1 MQKFNT
7 LLLLLISFTLS
18 ACNLSADDPKTVADK
33 YWQYMQSGNISE
45 AEKLTAPHSQQTLL
59 QHSNHVTTNSQLKN
73 EEAKTIVSTTITTVN
88 PDTNYTHKQSFDT
101 VLVLRDGQWKV
112 DVDQTQ
118 IPPPPS
124 VRQEELKQLAD
135 ELSESMH
142 KNMESMD
149 DAMEQGMEML
159 DEALQ
164 EGSKEMGESL
174 LQLMDELNRSMQ
186 ESVEKM
192 KERRQ
197 QQMQEQ
203 QDKPQTPQQAPQPD
217 PRKGEGMI

>member
-1 MQKFNT
+1 MQKLNT
-7 LLLLLISFTLS
+7 LLLLSIILTLS
-18 ACNLSADDPKTVADK
+18 ACNLSPDDPKTVADK
-33 YWQYMQSGNISE
+33 YWRYLQSGNISE
-45 AEKLTAPHSQQTLL
+45 AEKLTAPHNQQTIL
-59 QHSNHVTTNSQLKN
+59 QHSNHVTANSQLQN
-73 EEAKTIVSTTITTVN
+73 EEAKTIVSTTITTLN
-88 PDTNYTHKQSFDT
+88 PDTNYTHTQSFDT

-124 VRQEELKQLAD
+124 ARQEELQQLAD

-159 DEALQ
+159 NEALQ

-186 ESVEKM
+186 ESVDKM

-203 QDKPQTPQQAPQPD
+203 QQAPQPAPPPD
-217 PRKGEGMI
+217 LRKGEGMI